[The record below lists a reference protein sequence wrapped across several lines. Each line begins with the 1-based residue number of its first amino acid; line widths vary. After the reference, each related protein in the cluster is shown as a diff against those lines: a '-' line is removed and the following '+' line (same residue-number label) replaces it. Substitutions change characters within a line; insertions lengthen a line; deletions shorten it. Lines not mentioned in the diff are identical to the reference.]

1 VEVDLIGVLT
11 VVVGFSSLLLGTRAV
26 FTTFIL
32 ANLLGAAAAF
42 QTSSVTIQPPHLLL
56 AFVAVSVFS
65 DRLLST
71 ASINALRFPKP
82 GYWLACLAIY
92 GLLSAVF
99 LPRIFAGSTLII
111 PLGSSEYGNTGSPVP
126 LGPVSS
132 NFTQSVYIMADLLCF
147 LFTAG
152 FASTEEG
159 FNASAFALL
168 LFAAGNIFFALIDLA
183 TFYTGTQSILA
194 FIRNAQ
200 YTLHNED
207 ELNGLKR
214 IVGSFTEAS
223 AFARASL
230 GTLAFTGTLWLS
242 ARRPVL
248 TGALAMITFGL
259 IILSTS
265 SSGLAGTP
273 FVLALLY
280 VTAIVRNGVR
290 PDRPYENA
298 AILSAPLLI
307 GSVIAAVLLDEK
319 TSRIISDHFD
329 LLIFSKSGSD
339 SGIERVSW
347 NVQAMLNFSDSD
359 GFGVGL
365 GTVRTSGLLAALLS
379 NVGLL
384 GFLFY
389 LLFVVTAFGKKRG
402 VARSF
407 PSDMRMAARNAC
419 IGLTVGDL
427 SVAPTVEQGL
437 LFYVFAGVACA
448 DFEQKEGEPR

>member
-1 VEVDLIGVLT
+1 VSVDLIGILT
-11 VVVGFSSLLLGTRAV
+11 VVVGFSCLLLGTRAV
-26 FTTFIL
+26 FTAFIL

-42 QTSSVTIQPPHLLL
+42 QAGSFNIQPPHLLL
-56 AFVAVSVFS
+56 AFVAARVFS
-65 DRLLST
+65 DRRLLT
-71 ASINALRFPKP
+71 ASINALHFPKP
-82 GYWLACLAIY
+82 GYWLACLAVY
-92 GLLSAVF
+92 GSLSAIF
-99 LPRIFAGSTLII
+99 LPWIFAGSTLIV

-147 LFTAG
+147 LFAVG
-152 FASTEEG
+152 FASAEEG
-159 FNASAFALL
+159 FKASAFALL
-168 LFAAGNIFFALIDLA
+168 LFAAGNVLFALLDLA
-183 TFYTGTQSILA
+183 TFYTGTQSILS

-200 YTLHNED
+200 YALHNED
-207 ELNGLKR
+207 EVSGMKR

-223 AFARASL
+223 AFARTSL

-248 TGALAMITFGL
+248 TGGLAVITFGL

-265 SSGLAGTP
+265 SSGLAGAP

-290 PDRPYENA
+290 PDRPYESA
-298 AILSAPLLI
+298 AVMSAPLLI
-307 GSVIAAVLLDEK
+307 GAVIAAALLDEN

-339 SGIERVSW
+339 SGIERASW
-347 NVQAMLNFSDSD
+347 NVQAMVNFFDSD
-359 GFGVGL
+359 GLGVGL

-379 NVGLL
+379 NVGVL

-389 LLFVVTAFGKKRG
+389 LLFVVTVFGKKRG
-402 VARSF
+402 APRSF

-427 SVAPTVEQGL
+427 SVAPVVEQGL
-437 LFYVFAGVACA
+437 LFYVFAGLACA
-448 DFEQKEGEPR
+448 EFKQKEG